1 MNNFTLNV
9 WMLRLLFQQD
19 HHFPH
24 YLNLRIWLFHIWHMD
39 VLIFKLE
46 HLVHCQYTLKFLLIL
61 HFHCEISHNQR
72 LYNYLNHTRQ
82 IYCFKG
88 LLSRVVIIFIAY
100 LMQNL
105 LRIILF
111 RLKKYFINFTK
122 IKKTEIFF
130 KFFLSTTLF

>member
-1 MNNFTLNV
+1 
-9 WMLRLLFQQD
+9 MLRLLFQQD

-24 YLNLRIWLFHIWHMD
+24 YLNLRILLFHIWHMD

-46 HLVHCQYTLKFLLIL
+46 HLVHCLYTLKFLLIL

-82 IYCFKG
+82 ISCCTG
-88 LLSRVVIIFIAY
+88 LLSRAVINFVAY

-111 RLKKYFINFTK
+111 RFNKYLSNFTK
-122 IKKTEIFF
+122 IKKMRIFSI
-130 KFFLSTTLF
+130 KNLID